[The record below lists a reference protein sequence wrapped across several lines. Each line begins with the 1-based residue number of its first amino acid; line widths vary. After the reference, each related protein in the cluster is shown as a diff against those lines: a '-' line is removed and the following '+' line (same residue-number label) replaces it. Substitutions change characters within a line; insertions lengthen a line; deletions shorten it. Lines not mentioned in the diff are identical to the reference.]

1 MRPLETIM
9 NRGCQRVGPSKPYDA
24 GDPGF
29 RYRKEIDGD
38 PNRNENCTRQNFSN
52 NGFLGP
58 PCCLVPTG
66 YVIRAINLVRR
77 CEFGG
82 KLLQQL
88 VIQRPNAH
96 STIQVMIGRR
106 KGDFMSGPLT
116 TRGYIIAIVLSK
128 FGGAETPAF
137 RHGEEAPPF
146 LFPQNVLSARLFVDI
161 GRTSE
166 DGYVEESV

>member
-116 TRGYIIAIVLSK
+116 TRGYIIAIVLYAVMGK
-128 FGGAETPAF
+128 KPTTTPIILCGP
-137 RHGEEAPPF
+137 RRGRWGK
-146 LFPQNVLSARLFVDI
+146 PQPYRRGMIVWVDVAI
-161 GRTSE
+161 IDPE
-166 DGYVEESV
+166 PEV